1 LLFPYSP
8 YLVHHSVRDK
18 HSSTIPQLYTGSNSN
33 PQVVPAILYH
43 LAGERVL
50 VMRRGSWWKSSL
62 YPLLLILALLG
73 SDVCVRAQSS
83 SDDVDDEE
91 KPAPSL
97 NLSIVFSDEGK
108 AQVNFFAFGQPST
121 ASEIKTVLEASL
133 GCTLQDKTPFQAST
147 MGYRGSCEPLSLRS
161 SAVRE
166 FKIATAPL
174 RKFAQTHQIEQLNVT
189 VRLPDVEITETQPA
203 IQTQLFSVGK
213 MSATLQRIS
222 ELNHPYF
229 WHTDSAIPDFVTVR
243 FGFSSKSVARTE
255 YILLGV
261 LLFPLLLTS
270 WMGRKA
276 LNSEAQDKAVVWFT
290 YMRYLGWTLNLAL
303 LSWWIAADSLH
314 LVQLLQFLSASTRIS
329 PIWDYAITPT
339 IIRWF
344 PPAIIW
350 VLCLVLSHPVQEKLR
365 GLAWTRGELAMQ
377 GFYSCCASLLPLA
390 LFLTGLSTIARASL
404 QIGVLWMVAAFAVSI
419 VASRAR
425 QKALGMQPHALTT
438 GDLRDRAFAMARQL
452 GVKLQQI
459 YIIPSGK
466 GQMAN
471 AFARKGN
478 VISFTDFLLQRMSR
492 REVNYVL
499 GHELS
504 HLKLGHPG
512 KLAMAAAVC
521 YFVAITSVGFAQPFL
536 HLSVVP
542 RYALIVAIVTLGPY
556 FWSRRFEYAADAG
569 AVEVTGDPEAAISAL
584 FKLAQLNMLPI
595 HWSNWS
601 EKWLTHPS
609 SLRRA
614 QAIAR
619 KAGIPMERI
628 SDIAQTA
635 AAADDHYVLPDT
647 VTPGVKVHSTHTKQG
662 GSLRVAFTML
672 ALLIFTPAASALLA
686 NRFLLHSPFRG
697 ALFLAGFASTIA
709 MYYACANFLPPM
721 RLPKLVASLKTKLA
735 REGIQAEAWDGVF
748 VGFSPA
754 AAPRSYEQNINWDLG
769 CLFVRS
775 DRLCYWG
782 EETKFSLRPDQITA
796 ITVAPGLPGLLPPR
810 RIYMAWKD
818 DDLGTSGVFN
828 IGCINGVSTLRLR
841 EQTAKLAERLKV
853 WWKST
858 PAVRPLP
865 GPLAALRSP
874 ELGPVTGV
882 VPRWRAGKVFNELFL
897 TTIFAIVGAI
907 LCGLPFHLMA
917 FFFAQMIPAVGKV
930 TPFHGPGSGWY
941 VVGVVL
947 VVRFLAIIPALRYK
961 DQAIV
966 TLAPSR
972 AQASRLNVAPS
983 VPSETRKVENNK
995 VFSH

>member
-1 LLFPYSP
+1 
-8 YLVHHSVRDK
+8 
-18 HSSTIPQLYTGSNSN
+18 
-33 PQVVPAILYH
+33 
-43 LAGERVL
+43 
-50 VMRRGSWWKSSL
+50 MRRGSSWKSSL
-62 YPLLLILALLG
+62 YPVLLTLTLLCAAA
-73 SDVCVRAQSS
+73 SAHAQAPAG
-83 SDDVDDEE
+83 DPDDEE
-91 KPAPSL
+91 DAKPTPSL

-108 AQVNFFAFGQPST
+108 AQVNFFAFGQPSS

-133 GCTLQDKTPFQAST
+133 GCTLQTKTPFQATT
-147 MGYRGSCEPLSLRS
+147 MGYRGSCEPPSLRS
-161 SAVRE
+161 STVRE

-174 RKFAQTHQIEQLNVT
+174 RKFALTHEIEQLNVT
-189 VRLPDVEITETQPA
+189 VRLPDLEIAEAQPA
-203 IQTQLFSVGK
+203 TQTQLFTVGK
-213 MSATLQRIS
+213 MPATLKRLS
-222 ELNHPYF
+222 ELSHPYF

-243 FGFSSKSVARTE
+243 FGLSSKSVARTE
-255 YILLGV
+255 FILLGV
-261 LLFPLLLTS
+261 LLLPLLLVF

-276 LNSEAQDKAVVWFT
+276 LSSEARDKAVVWFT

-303 LSWWIAADSLH
+303 LGWWIAADSLH
-314 LVQLLQFLSASTRIS
+314 LVQLLQFLSAGTRIS
-329 PIWDYAITPT
+329 PIWDYAVTPT
-339 IIRWF
+339 IVGWF

-377 GFYSCCASLLPLA
+377 GLYSFSASLLPLA
-390 LFLTGLSTIARASL
+390 LFLTGLSTMVKGSL
-404 QIGVLWMVAAFAVSI
+404 QVGVLWMVAAFAVAI

-425 QKALGMQPHALTT
+425 QKFLGMQPHALTT
-438 GDLRDRAFAMARQL
+438 GDLRDRAFAMAQKV

-471 AFARKGN
+471 AFARRGN

-512 KLAMAAAVC
+512 KLRMVALLS
-521 YFVAITSVGFAQPFL
+521 YFVAIAGLGFLNAFF

-542 RYALIVAIVTLGPY
+542 RYALIVAIVTIAPY

-584 FKLAQLNMLPI
+584 FKLSQLNMLPI

-619 KAGIPMERI
+619 KEGIPMERI
-628 SDIAQTA
+628 SDIAQTT

-672 ALLIFTPAASALLA
+672 ALLIFTPAAFALLA
-686 NRFLLHSPFRG
+686 NRFLLNSPFRG
-697 ALFLAGFASTIA
+697 VLFLAGFVATIA
-709 MYYACANFLPPM
+709 VYYACANFLPPM
-721 RLPKLVASLKTKLA
+721 RLPKLVSSLKTKFA
-735 REGIQAEAWDGVF
+735 KEGIQAEAWDGVF

-754 AAPRSYEQNINWDLG
+754 AAPRSYEQNTNWDLG

-796 ITVAPGLPGLLPPR
+796 ITEAPGMPGLLPPR

-818 DDLGTSGVFN
+818 DELGTSGVFN
-828 IGCINGVSTLRLR
+828 IGCINGASTLRLR
-841 EQTAKLAERLKV
+841 VQSSKLAERLKV
-853 WWKST
+853 WWKSA

-874 ELGPVTGV
+874 QLGAVTGA
-882 VPRWRAGKVFNELFL
+882 VPRWRAGKAFNELFL
-897 TTIFAIVGAI
+897 TAIFAIVGAT
-907 LCGLPFHLMA
+907 LCGLPFHLLG
-917 FFFAQMIPAVGKV
+917 FFFSGMIPAVAKV

-947 VVRFLAIIPALRYK
+947 VVRFLAMIPALRYK
-961 DQAIV
+961 DQAVV
-966 TLAPSR
+966 TLAPSHSQ
-972 AQASRLNVAPS
+972 AQQVSATPSAPS
-983 VPSETRKVENNK
+983 QPRKVENDK
-995 VFSH
+995 VLTH